1 MESITAR
8 VESPATGPGRSG
20 SSAATSTAGVMLP
33 LVLAIS
39 GIGTRIV
46 RNPAVIVGTHG
57 DCGSREC
64 DRDERRS
71 SLVLL
76 LHHLVAFQRIDA
88 AAGKLCG
95 EVDQTRVSMNVRQSA
110 AFVTTFG
117 FR

>member
-8 VESPATGPGRSG
+8 VESPATGPGRSC
-20 SSAATSTAGVMLP
+20 SSTAGVMLP

-39 GIGTRIV
+39 GIGTGIV

-57 DCGSREC
+57 DCGSHEC